1 MFSFP
6 EKMTGLPDFFAEKSI
21 KFQVSRIVYNTLNHF
36 TGQSCKQCYIDTSV
50 TAKSFTIPGEH
61 LPFLRAVYTLFF
73 YKKVVYKKV

>member
-61 LPFLRAVYTLFF
+61 LPFFEGRVYDVEKGQIYGHFL
-73 YKKVVYKKV
+73 